1 MTILCVLSLKGAPG
15 VTTLSCLVAA
25 TWPTAGPVKV
35 VEADRAGGD
44 LSARF
49 GLSSTTGWPSL
60 EASARRGGDSVPVE
74 PHLQVLP
81 GGLAVL
87 VGARGDQV
95 PDDRALAVTIV
106 RRSPGLVIVDLGRVT
121 PTADGPMGSV
131 GSWLRS
137 CDGAVLVVNGD
148 AAGALHARTHAP
160 ALLDWTTGRL
170 GLVAVGAGSPSGDE
184 IGSFTGIRHLGDV
197 PYDPAAAA
205 VASGSSGAGRRLER
219 SRLLASARRIADT
232 LAGVVGSE
240 GPGDWA
246 DPRAVADAGGPVET
260 DISVTGAGVSRG
272 QVVAR

>member
-1 MTILCVLSLKGAPG
+1 
-15 VTTLSCLVAA
+15 
-25 TWPTAGPVKV
+25 
-35 VEADRAGGD
+35 
-44 LSARF
+44 
-49 GLSSTTGWPSL
+49 
-60 EASARRGGDSVPVE
+60 
-74 PHLQVLP
+74 
-81 GGLAVL
+81 
-87 VGARGDQV
+87 
-95 PDDRALAVTIV
+95 VTIV